1 VSFSRRLKR
10 RQRRLPSLQDAQ
22 RILQTRDALAAR
34 TGASVVLCPV
44 DETGDPRIDRV
55 AAVAMSREDLTWP
68 RMFCPLIVLVDAF
81 RREGNGAWAE
91 YLIETPDDQVPA
103 VLFGP
108 GPDDAQ
114 VMRLRNVRMT
124 RGGEC

>member
-1 VSFSRRLKR
+1 MSLSRRIKR
-10 RQRRLPSLQDAQ
+10 HQRRLPSLEDAQ
-22 RILQTRDALAAR
+22 RILQARDALAAR
-34 TGASVVLCPV
+34 TGARVVLCPIE
-44 DETGDPRIDRV
+44 ETGDPKLDRV
-55 AAVAMSREDLTWP
+55 CAVAMTRGDLTWP
-68 RMFCPLIVLVDAF
+68 RMLCPLIVLVDAF

-91 YLIETPDDQVPA
+91 YLIETPADQVPA